1 MAEPIEM
8 TDEELLTSRYDQPL
22 PIAPVETPEEVV
34 SEADAVPEDV
44 VEDAEA
50 DYGKM
55 LFRKPIPPQVTSMD
69 IDLALLDYR
78 KAIKDFYINTRKQ
91 GISEE
96 ELDRLV
102 EDDFALAGQYPFHSA
117 IPIDRPSVSQ
127 IKKAIEN
134 KPYLREV
141 AKAIPK
147 LNDIFT
153 AIDQDDDDSALELIE
168 QAPISTFPKPI
179 LFPASVP
186 GMVGLA
192 FQTKLTPIS
201 PTGQPT
207 YAKPHDIRH
216 KDWQAREKKYREA
229 LKGDETI
236 VDHVRKA
243 WTGNTKMTLE
253 EAQQMGM
260 MRGDQ
265 DQSFWRPVE
274 LWEGGPIVAG
284 GLQDLISR
292 TAIVSGAAEHLFAPI
307 FLKGKDLERFKKEIR
322 SAEPTEA
329 MEHVALSVRLARE
342 RGESEASIKS
352 KLNQELGRSLLSLS
366 YRDLP
371 EEAQFEEPSLQGATS
386 FVKRNVSAINKSG
399 NAQLI
404 RFMNMVLADE
414 EEEDLQRMLNT
425 VPFGQLPSTVY
436 SETIPSTKKVADKI
450 VNSVDYIIDAQ
461 DASGYQ
467 GTLSLE
473 RSIGNALLS
482 TEVVDGKVQIVEGQ
496 VARWM
501 SLLGALT
508 DTVAEARLPYDIP
521 ITPAS
526 RDFYYKFGKRSP
538 DSTWLSRLLANIE
551 TRDLGFTRHLTDEAL
566 MRGYDRGTPWYHMA
580 AILGLGTDFLVPWEK
595 GQFKIASAPVRFGYR
610 GSKTLRQFPVKGY
623 RNQAFLAGAAP
634 RVYQLLYK
642 SGRRSEM
649 AADRLKTRFEGT
661 PTVEQLREAIQRT
674 GDDAITYEEAWI
686 GDQIVTMME
695 REKTPLSFEK
705 SVDQIKLGTTT
716 APWENLADTVETY
729 LRNMLDTPDGQ
740 NIYEN
745 LPPKLRGTVRRLLD
759 TVADSRDVERQ
770 LGQHFSE
777 SGKLHV
783 ALLDIMRKNGDPE
796 TVVLR
801 MSDEYK
807 KVQSEVSELVADGT
821 ISAEE
826 YPAIMGYLETQAIRA
841 ALSGEKYLAD
851 FKLPEDF
858 FANLS
863 VNRLNPAE
871 TGGLR
876 WDIQA
881 QGPVVKKAQRKRFDG
896 LSIDSKQ
903 SRELLD
909 FLKDGDVERLFKS
922 QDAEWPIFRS
932 LMGDRTVNSLY
943 RQFDHVVR
951 KGPDGVDRPY
961 LTNLGKTQIT
971 RTINEYFQ
979 GGEGSVGSVARFFT
993 DFQSRFGVL
1002 WTRVAAEAETIG
1014 TRLEVRDMFR
1024 RMFDPDGLLKDD
1036 AIAIQIAG
1044 KETKRAARPAKTVR
1058 IKAGVEGLREGQVP
1072 AVGRQ
1077 KEFWDVDFQP
1087 DNVRQALGI
1096 TDRTEE
1102 ISAAELF
1109 ARAVGYAVGE
1119 HFKRTV
1125 GSTKLVK
1132 LTARS
1137 FVTPE
1142 QLVSISKA
1150 VRARFAKVLGTTQD
1164 TVFNAKATMTVGGET
1179 VTGVY
1184 VLNDV
1189 QQARMRVFLRQLAN
1203 EPMGKIIYERVLG
1216 VDADLSKISR
1226 DEFMSIT
1233 EAMKDIEAGVFNKVT
1248 HYSMEIPESLGK
1260 ALWMTIRD
1268 GVDRAA
1274 GGSAFIAKWRSQ
1286 IKKVFEV
1293 PDELKHV
1300 IGPAQ
1305 RQVVEKHMARLEKA
1319 GQDVFRW
1326 AQEAM
1331 RDNKEI
1337 TMDLMFEQLR
1347 THLKPPVKLDKV
1359 DALMG
1364 HARQYPRW
1372 TDEFIAKLKA
1382 GDAAEFIP
1390 AKKGYLDIL
1399 TEFTDAEKT
1408 RHSKY
1413 TEAQRKAGDEMFV
1426 EPSPPDILVGK
1437 GEEITADSYAMAVD
1451 EAGSK
1456 LEFLLR
1462 DTTIAEMQTIVQNSE
1477 RGADSLTYELTEAFN
1492 VLENYRNADLG
1503 KLTNTDRMAIGKS
1516 IERIRDAM
1524 EVQKHQIVVRG
1535 EKIAIGLAGE
1545 PDASIL
1551 RNLPDQVKAQ
1561 LYKDFYRG
1569 GEGWEDM
1576 AAWLQQKKGRET
1588 GVETVVGKRLPRYRM
1603 TEAFLGLMVR
1613 MRAYEIMHDLAD
1625 DMVRYGMPGDLKKFS
1640 KPQAIISRAG
1650 EIVASPIDQE
1660 NLFWKRVKFY
1670 VEQELNFS
1678 MTRVEERLYK
1688 LEPAEKED
1696 ALAAKRAISPQ
1707 APTRDLYPEVMPE
1720 RFNRA
1725 QKGGVLGNP
1734 HDFQAYTTAQEIIA
1748 RYGHRY
1754 RPDEFEIT
1762 RLPSGQQALMPK
1774 QLSSEI
1780 EGAINRASQ
1789 IGTARAGVVPE
1800 LRSDIIGSPIGID
1813 PIVSR
1818 KRTFESNALRAVDF
1832 FALHFPVTMKH
1843 MKMGVTTGLMLPNP
1857 AYFFGVGM
1865 GGMLQMYQGMGPV
1878 GTARSI
1884 FKHNG
1889 ITSAVVARMWKDGDF
1904 APGNPILVA
1913 VDGSVYTADQITELA
1928 VAYGLKSS
1936 FIYSEAPQTLAKN
1949 MNRLRAKGIN
1959 KVYWTA
1965 DEWQRTLIESAT
1977 AMDNYYRVSVFVDAL
1992 NRGES
1997 AASAAGV
2004 ARKVAFD
2011 YADLT
2016 DIEKTWFRNIFMF
2029 YSYMRKNMD
2038 LFWDTIL
2045 TNPERVTGQLR
2056 VMKGIQN
2063 AYIEEDTEVRLFE
2076 RDYAKARMAV
2086 AFRNAA
2092 ANQHAVD
2099 KWMYITPPI
2108 PVYDAFGL
2116 VSELFMA
2123 LGGDP
2128 DAQRYM
2134 ATQVNPWIQLLPVMA
2149 AQKDFFYNKDINR
2162 YNQVP
2167 PIIMHLDQTILAGVF
2182 KEIFDIVP
2190 NQNLDLSRRYVE
2202 GEEYRG
2208 YWQANNGKL
2217 WWIWRNMI
2225 QVPMAGRSMDTLSY
2239 LDRANLGPIELM
2251 ADVSRSIHEYGVT
2264 VGAWERNKD
2273 LSPTYNEQ
2281 MGPRTGLTWT
2291 DELLGLLGIKP
2302 FPIPTSQAAHQKIL
2316 TRWEMAIGTKR
2327 FEKERADPQR
2337 LIKRRAGT
2345 PPDIPLDQKK

>member
-8 TDEELLTSRYDQPL
+8 TDDELLKSRYSHLLDME
-22 PIAPVETPEEVV
+22 PVEPPEEFVP
-34 SEADAVPEDV
+34 EADAVPEDV
-44 VEDAEA
+44 VEDAES
-50 DYGKM
+50 DYGETI
-55 LFRKPIPPQVTSMD
+55 LFKPIPPQVTGMD
-69 IDLALLDYR
+69 VDLVVLDYR
-78 KAIKDFYINTRKQ
+78 KAVTDFHNFTRP
-91 GISEE
+91 GTSDEE
-96 ELDRLV
+96 KERLT
-102 EDDFALAGQYPFHSA
+102 EDEMGLALQYPLYNA
-117 IPIDRPSVSQ
+117 IPFDRPSVSQ

-134 KPYLREV
+134 KPYLRDV

-147 LNDIFT
+147 LYDIIT

-168 QAPISTFPKPI
+168 QAPMSTFPESI
-179 LFPASVP
+179 LFPASIP
-186 GMVGLA
+186 GMVGRALG
-192 FQTKLTPIS
+192 TRLTPVR
-201 PTGQPT
+201 PEGQRSDK
-207 YAKPHDIRH
+207 KPFEVRH
-216 KDWQAREKKYREA
+216 EIWQAAEKKYRKA

-236 VDHVRKA
+236 VDHVRNA
-243 WTGNTKMTLE
+243 WAGDTKMTLE

-260 MRGDQ
+260 MRGGQ
-265 DQSFWRPVE
+265 DQSFWRPEE
-274 LWEGGPIVAG
+274 LWEGGPMVAG
-284 GLQDLISR
+284 GAIELSSRFRDFISR
-292 TAIVSGAAEHLFAPI
+292 GAAIGGVYEYVFAPL
-307 FLKGKDLERFKKEIR
+307 FLKGKDLERFKKEMR
-322 SAEPTEA
+322 AAEPTEA
-329 MEHVALSVRLARE
+329 MEHIALSVRLARE

-352 KLNQELGRSLLSLS
+352 KLNEELGRSLLSLS
-366 YRDLP
+366 YSDLP
-371 EEAQFEEPSLQGATS
+371 EEAQFEEPSLQDATS
-386 FVKRNVSAINKSG
+386 FVKRNVSGINKSD
-399 NAQLI
+399 NAQLK

-425 VPFGQLPSTVY
+425 VSFGQLPSNVY

-450 VNSVDYIIDAQ
+450 VNSVDYIIGAQ
-461 DASGYQ
+461 NASGYQ

-473 RSIGNALLS
+473 RSLGNAMLS

-566 MRGYDRGTPWYHMA
+566 MRGQDRGSPWYHMA
-580 AILGLGTDFLVPWEK
+580 AILGLGADFLVPWEK
-595 GQFKIASAPVRFGYR
+595 GQLKIASAPVRFGYR

-642 SGRRSEM
+642 SGKRAKM
-649 AADRLKTRFEGT
+649 ASDRLTARFEGI
-661 PTVEQLREAIQRT
+661 PTVEQLREATLRT
-674 GDDAITYEEAWI
+674 GDNAITYEEVWI
-686 GDQIVTMME
+686 GDQIVQLMG
-695 REKTPLSFEK
+695 REKTPLSYEK
-705 SVDQIKLGTTT
+705 AVEQIKLGTAT

-729 LRNMLDTPDGQ
+729 LRNMMDTPDGQ

-796 TVVLR
+796 TVVIR

-807 KVQSEVSELVADGT
+807 RVQREVSELVADGT

-826 YPAIMGYLETQAIRA
+826 YTPIMGYLETQAIRA
-841 ALSGEKYLAD
+841 TLSGEKYLAD

-896 LSIDSKQ
+896 LSINSSQ

-961 LTNLGKTQIT
+961 LTDLGKTQLT
-971 RTINEYFQ
+971 RTINDYFS

-1002 WTRVAAEAETIG
+1002 WTRVSAEADTIG
-1014 TRLEVRDMFR
+1014 TRLEVKDMFNK
-1024 RMFDPDGLLKDD
+1024 MFDPNGLLKND
-1036 AIAIQIAG
+1036 AIAMQIAG
-1044 KETKRAARPAKTVR
+1044 KSAKRVARPAKTVR
-1058 IKAGVEGLREGQVP
+1058 IKTGVEGLREGQVP

-1087 DNVRQALGI
+1087 ENVRHALGI
-1096 TDRTEE
+1096 TDQTQE

-1132 LTARS
+1132 LTERS

-1142 QLVSISKA
+1142 QLVSISK
-1150 VRARFAKVLGTTQD
+1150 VIKARVAKVLGTTQD
-1164 TVFNAKATMTVGGET
+1164 TVFNEKATMTVGGET
-1179 VTGVY
+1179 ITGVY
-1184 VLNDV
+1184 VLNDI
-1189 QQARMRVFLRQLAN
+1189 QQGRMRVFLRQLAN

-1226 DEFMSIT
+1226 DEFMSIRD
-1233 EAMKDIEAGVFNKVT
+1233 AMRDIEAGVFNKVT

-1268 GVDRAA
+1268 NVDRAA

-1293 PDELKHV
+1293 PDDLKNV

-1305 RQVVEKHMARLEKA
+1305 RQVVEKHMARLEQA
-1319 GQDVFRW
+1319 GQDVFGW

-1331 RDNKEI
+1331 RGNKEI
-1337 TMDLMFEQLR
+1337 TMDMMFEQLR
-1347 THLKPPVKLDKV
+1347 THLTPPVRLNKV
-1359 DALMG
+1359 DAIMG
-1364 HARQYPRW
+1364 HVIKYP
-1372 TDEFIAKLKA
+1372 KLTE
-1382 GDAAEFIP
+1382 DMDVSQVP

-1408 RHSKY
+1408 RHSDY
-1413 TEAQRKAGDEMFV
+1413 TIAQREAGEGMFV
-1426 EPSPPDILVGK
+1426 EPRPPDILVGK

-1477 RGADSLTYELTEAFN
+1477 RGIDSLTDELTEAFN
-1492 VLENYRNADLG
+1492 ILETYRNADLA
-1503 KLTNTDRMAIGKS
+1503 KLGNQDRMVIGSS

-1551 RNLPDQVKAQ
+1551 TNLPDQVKAK

-1569 GEGWEDM
+1569 GEGWKEM
-1576 AAWLQQKKGRET
+1576 AAWLQQTKGRET

-1640 KPQAIISRAG
+1640 KPRAIISRTG
-1650 EIVASPIDQE
+1650 EIVASPIDTE

-1688 LEPAEKED
+1688 LEPAENED

-1725 QKGGVLGNP
+1725 QKGGVLGTP
-1734 HDFQAYTTAQEIIA
+1734 HDFEAYTTAQEIIA

-1754 RPDEFEIT
+1754 RPDNFEIT
-1762 RLPSGQQALMPK
+1762 RLPSGQQTLMPK
-1774 QLSSEI
+1774 QLVSEI
-1780 EGAINRASQ
+1780 EGAIDRASQ

-1843 MKMGVTTGLMLPNP
+1843 MKMGMTSGLMVPNP

-1928 VAYGLKSS
+1928 LAYGLKSS

-1997 AASAAGV
+1997 AASAARL

-2011 YADLT
+2011 YSDLT
-2016 DIEKTWFRNIFMF
+2016 DIEKSWFRNIFMF

-2076 RDYAKARMAV
+2076 RDYAKTRMIV
-2086 AFRNAA
+2086 AFKNAA

-2108 PVYDAFGL
+2108 PAYDALGL
-2116 VSELFMA
+2116 ISELFMA

-2167 PIIMHLDQTILAGVF
+2167 PILMHLDQTILGGVV
-2182 KEIFDIVP
+2182 KDIFDIVP

-2225 QVPMAGRSMDTLSY
+2225 QVPMAGRSMDTFSY

-2302 FPIPTSQAAHQKIL
+2302 FPIPTSQAAHQKML
-2316 TRWEMAIGTKR
+2316 TRWAMALGKKR
-2327 FEKERADPQR
+2327 FEKERVDPQ
-2337 LIKRRAGT
+2337 KTFGRRKPT
-2345 PPDIPLDQKK
+2345 SDIPSNPNK